1 MKRNDLILAG
11 AILAVA
17 AVILAF
23 QFFRQGNGEQLVE
36 ISVDGE
42 VFGTYDLTDD
52 QTIKIGNT
60 NRVVIEDGAAR
71 MEWADCPDQICVNH
85 RAVSKNGESI
95 ICLPHEIVVTI
106 EDGKEAE
113 TDAVVQ

>member
-95 ICLPHEIVVTI
+95 ICLPNQVVVTVVSS
-106 EDGKEAE
+106 EESGL
-113 TDAVVQ
+113 DAVAQ